1 MCVLKLADLGTV
13 ATETISIEEMV
24 RGHHV
29 YQDRWDS
36 AIRPCTREPGN
47 RKDPFAVAVVEI
59 ECYRQSCAKEDIE
72 CVFHICVIH
81 FTVE

>member
-1 MCVLKLADLGTV
+1 MLKLADLGTV
-13 ATETISIEEMV
+13 ASETISIEAMV

-29 YQDRWDS
+29 YQDSWDS

-72 CVFHICVIH
+72 CVVHVCEVQ